1 MFDRLQKSFLTVETG
16 EAWQPVRLT
25 YELLHSERTIAALES
40 LGCIRKGAAPLT
52 WNWYWQGECD
62 DLHFD
67 SIPSYQRNGSHP
79 VRLAT
84 LKQQTDVLHI
94 HLNSFKR
101 ACMAVPFFHRLLGS
115 EGARIRHADFV
126 NRIFAV
132 DERLPHGFSEL
143 FSEAELEAM
152 LYQRIEEYQRMRELC
167 EHAVTAEEA
176 LDYMVAYAAAEEKKR
191 LPYAERY
198 VFLLEDQ
205 IDPDVIF
212 LGFYIYLRG
221 REMVAVRRWLG
232 ETGYTLREAVEE
244 SVESIFG
251 AMGIDLID

>member
-1 MFDRLQKSFLTVETG
+1 MFDRLRKPFLTVETG
-16 EAWQPVRLT
+16 EAYQPVRLT
-25 YELLHSERTIAALES
+25 YELTHSERTIAALEK
-40 LGCIRKGAAPLT
+40 LGCIRKGAMPFT
-52 WNWYWQGECD
+52 WHWYWQDECD

-67 SIPSYQRNGSHP
+67 SVHAYKRNVTHP

-101 ACMAVPFFHRLLGS
+101 ACVAVPFFHRLLGS

-126 NRIFAV
+126 NRIFGV

-143 FSEAELEAM
+143 FSEEELEEL
-152 LYQRIEEYQRMRELC
+152 LYKRIEEYQTLREQC
-167 EHAVTAEEA
+167 EQAESAEQA
-176 LDYMVAYAAAEEKKR
+176 LTLISDLTCAEEKKR

-198 VFLLEDQ
+198 VFLMEDD
-205 IDPDVIF
+205 IDPDVVF

-221 REMVAVRRWLG
+221 REMVAIHRWLG
-232 ETGYTLREAVEE
+232 EAGYTTSNAVEE
-244 SVESIFG
+244 IVDSVFG
-251 AMGIDLID
+251 GVGIDLID